1 LGKQGLVQETLADG
15 QLYEYFPLGKHIV
28 SAPRVCRGRPT
39 FKYTRIE
46 VAGVLNWLCAGH
58 SVDQL
63 IKGYGGRVMR
73 AALREAGAWASKAL
87 VRQVGRPAAAR

>member
-1 LGKQGLVQETLADG
+1 MGKQGLVQETLADG

-46 VAGVLNWLCAGH
+46 VAGVLNWLCAGQ

-63 IKGYGGRVMR
+63 IEGYGGRVTR
-73 AALREAGAWASKAL
+73 AALREAGALASKAL